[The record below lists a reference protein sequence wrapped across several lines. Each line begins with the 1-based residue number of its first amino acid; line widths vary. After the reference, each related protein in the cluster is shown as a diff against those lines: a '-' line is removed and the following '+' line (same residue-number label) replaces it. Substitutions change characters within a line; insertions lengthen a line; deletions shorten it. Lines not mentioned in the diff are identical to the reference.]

1 MASYKTYMTKMQQKL
16 HAHTHTRARARPPEQ
31 PNITNNNKRDL

>member
-1 MASYKTYMTKMQQKL
+1 MTKMQQKL